1 MPKDIQFV
9 DAREAA
15 PRENSSEREEI
26 YAARERAEEIVKGET
41 PRAVVLIYT
50 AAIEQALQEAIR
62 GFLVPSNQKDDS
74 LLETIAN
81 SFENRIDLAYRLGM
95 ISHGMWR
102 DLHIFRDL
110 RDDCLARIE
119 AFSFDHTPIQSSVA
133 SLVRNVG
140 KQAFAGLPIGRMD
153 TEARYAFLAR
163 LFLVHLQ
170 NFKNSTKRLPETG
183 RERLY
188 AES

>member
-9 DAREAA
+9 DARESG
-15 PRENSSEREEI
+15 PRDNNSEHEETF
-26 YAARERAEEIVKGET
+26 AARERAEEIVKGET

-74 LLETIAN
+74 LLEVIAN
-81 SFENRIDLAYRLGM
+81 SFEERIDLAYRLGM
-95 ISHGMWR
+95 ISHSLWR

-119 AFSFDHTPIQSSVA
+119 SFSFDHTAIQSSVA
-133 SLVRNVG
+133 ALVRNVG
-140 KQAFAGLPIGRMD
+140 KQAFSGLPMTRMD
-153 TEARYAFLAR
+153 TEARFTFLAR

-170 NFKNSTKRLPETG
+170 NFKNSTKRLPEAG

-188 AES
+188 AEL